1 MNRPTSALFAA
12 LEAVLVVGIGIGI
25 AIVPLSAVWAVQYG
39 FQPDWLLFWRAT
51 ADFWL
56 IGHGVDFS
64 FTITQSVP
72 DLQGADRPFPVTM
85 AVLGVA
91 LLTLLL
97 SIRTGRRLGQLRF
110 SRLATMVAILTFGLL
125 SLGVVFSARHELA
138 LPSRLQGVLLP
149 TAVFALGVFIGR
161 LRSRRGA
168 ELGSKGGQ
176 LPRASD
182 GAGRLRG
189 WWLNQPAMHR
199 SVLIEGVR
207 GGVAAVLL
215 LLAASAVLLAVSIGL
230 NFGRIVALYEA
241 VHGEV
246 FGGIALTVGQ
256 IFLLPNLIIW
266 AASWLIGPGFAIG
279 IGSSVG
285 PLGVNLGP
293 LPALPLFGAIPEGQN
308 EVGYFVLAVPMLIA
322 FLVGVLVRRRIETRA
337 TEAPGIVHFLSTGLV
352 MAISG
357 GLLAAL
363 LSLWSGGA
371 AGPGRLGQVGPDFFQ
386 VLIWA
391 SLEFAIAG
399 TLGVLSGRNRPSK

>member
-12 LEAVLVVGIGIGI
+12 LEAVLVAGTGLGI
-25 AIVPLSAVWAVQYG
+25 AIVPLSAVWAIQYG
-39 FQPDWLLFWRAT
+39 FQPDWLIFWRAA

-64 FTITQSVP
+64 FTISQAIP
-72 DLQGADRPFPVTM
+72 DLQGAEQPFPVTI
-85 AVLGVA
+85 ALLGVA

-97 SIRTGRRLGQLRF
+97 SIRTGRRLDQLRF
-110 SRLATMVAILTFGLL
+110 SRLATLVAVLTFGLL
-125 SLGVVFSARHELA
+125 SLGVTFSARHDLA
-138 LPSRLQGVLLP
+138 LPSRFQGVLLP
-149 TAVFALGVFIGR
+149 TAVFALGMFIGR
-161 LRSRRGA
+161 LRSGLRSGR
-168 ELGSKGGQ
+168 GSKRVPGQ
-176 LPRASD
+176 KTAD
-182 GAGRLRG
+182 GASRLRG
-189 WWLNQPAMHR
+189 WWLNQPALHR
-199 SVLIEGVR
+199 AVLVEGVR
-207 GGVAAVLL
+207 GGVAAILL
-215 LLAASAVLLAVSIGL
+215 LLAASAIVLAVSIGV

-256 IFLLPNLIIW
+256 IFLLPNLIVW

-279 IGSSVG
+279 VGSSVG

-308 EVGYFVLAVPMLIA
+308 EVGYFVLAVPLLIA
-322 FLVGVLVRRRIETRA
+322 FLVGVLVRRRIEARA
-337 TEAPGIVHFLSTGLV
+337 IQAPGTVHFLSTGLV

-371 AGPGRLGQVGPDFFQ
+371 AGPGRLQQVGPDFLQ
-386 VLIWA
+386 VLIWMT
-391 SLEFAIAG
+391 LELAIAG
-399 TLGVLSGRNRPSK
+399 TLGVLSGRTRPSK